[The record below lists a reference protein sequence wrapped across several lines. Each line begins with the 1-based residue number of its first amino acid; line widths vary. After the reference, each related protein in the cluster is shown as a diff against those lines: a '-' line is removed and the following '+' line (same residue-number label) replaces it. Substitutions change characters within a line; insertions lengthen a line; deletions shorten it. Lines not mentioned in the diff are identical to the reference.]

1 MPILIRLVVAWISGL
16 LFAALAQSIPASTGS
31 VIRAAESCLA
41 AFALF
46 ALLAVTL
53 NRVTWETPALVL
65 VLLAALVV
73 GDASAK
79 RRAMCTRTLANQSA
93 LLFESSERISP
104 GHRVRGSALPGP
116 REEAVAGASCEVRAT
131 LQVVNGSAPPGA
143 RVRVDGPFQVT
154 QHGLLARSAIVPA
167 GRANLLLRWR
177 GDVGERVDT
186 LFGENAPM
194 VRALVIADQDGIT
207 PDLRD
212 LFADAG
218 LVHLLSI
225 SGLHV
230 AIIAGS
236 LLIVASALRM
246 VEPWASAFAFTVV
259 ALYIAM
265 LGAPASALRSGS
277 MLGCLFLST
286 KLQRPVH
293 PWTALALGAFIPTLK
308 PEVVTQLGYQLSVGG
323 MAALV
328 AARSV
333 LRRLRQ
339 TPRPRGTATSLL
351 LIRMRVQA
359 MGKWQWHITREVIT
373 GVIATA
379 VTAPLIAWT
388 FGRVSIIAPFSNIV
402 AAPVIAF
409 IQPALFLALLLSPFP
424 GVASFFADATGP
436 PLMLLREIARLSASV
451 PDASLRI
458 APTLLGACC
467 AGVASAAF
475 VRASASRN
483 MAPGLLVAAASLA
496 IGIWS
501 PLLTD
506 GSGEMELHMIDVGQG
521 DALAVRTP
529 RGRWILVDAG
539 RSWEGGDAGRRV
551 VIPYIQ
557 RRGGRVM
564 AFVLSHAH
572 EDHVGGA
579 SSVVQA
585 LHPARWLEPAFVTSG
600 SGYRKALSAVRNDG
614 SAWNRVR
621 LRETISLD
629 GVVVRVLAPD
639 SAWTAAQ
646 VDANET
652 SVVLRVE
659 YRNVSFILTGDA
671 EASEESWII
680 AHTDSALLAADVLKL
695 GHHGSRTS
703 STSAFLDAVHPR
715 LALISVGEA
724 NRYGHPSPITLRSLE
739 QRQIPALR
747 TDHDGSVV
755 ISTDGSAITAHV
767 GGESWTIPRRE
778 VIYPQ

>member
-1 MPILIRLVVAWISGL
+1 MPILIRLVAAWISGL
-16 LFAALAQSIPASTGS
+16 LFAAHALSNPASTGNA
-31 VIRAAESCLA
+31 VKVAESC
-41 AFALF
+41 FAVLG
-46 ALLAVTL
+46 LLALGAATAK
-53 NRVTWETPALVL
+53 RVSWHTAALVL
-65 VLLAALVV
+65 ITFSALVF
-73 GDASAK
+73 GEAAA
-79 RRAMCTRTLANQSA
+79 RRRIMCIRALANHST
-93 LLFESSERISP
+93 LLFESSERASP
-104 GHRVRGSALPGP
+104 GRRLRGAAFPVLTEPTLSGAGCK
-116 REEAVAGASCEVRAT
+116 VGAS
-131 LQVVNGSAPPGA
+131 LHVVSGSAPPGA
-143 RVRVDGPFQVT
+143 QVRVVGPFQVT
-154 QHGLLARSAIVPA
+154 QRGLMAQSEVVAT
-167 GRANLLLRWR
+167 GNTGWLLSWR
-177 GDVGERVDT
+177 GNVGERVDT
-186 LFGENAPM
+186 LFKDNAPM
-194 VRALVIADQDGIT
+194 VRALVIADQDGIS

-236 LLIVASALRM
+236 LLIVASSLRIA
-246 VEPWASAFAFTVV
+246 EPWASAFAFAVV
-259 ALYIAM
+259 AIYIAM

-277 MLGCLFLST
+277 MLGCLFLSE

-293 PWTALALGAFIPTLK
+293 PWTALALGAAIPTFK

-323 MAALV
+323 MAALL
-328 AARSV
+328 AARAV

-339 TPRPRGTATSLL
+339 APRRRGPGTIVMRLRT
-351 LIRMRVQA
+351 RMQEA
-359 MGKWQWHITREVIT
+359 GKWQWHVIAEAIT

-388 FGRVSIIAPFSNIV
+388 FGRVSIIAPLSNIV

-409 IQPALFLALLLSPFP
+409 IQPALFLALLLSPIP

-436 PLMLLREIARLSASV
+436 PLTLLQEIARLSASV
-451 PDASLRI
+451 PGASLRM

-483 MAPGLLVAAASLA
+483 MTPGLLVAASSLA

-501 PLLTD
+501 PLLTN

-521 DALAVRTP
+521 DALAIRTP

-539 RSWEGGDAGRRV
+539 RSWQGGDAGRRV
-551 VIPYIQ
+551 VIPYVQ

-579 SSVVQA
+579 SSVVQS
-585 LHPARWLEPAFVTSG
+585 LHPARWLEPAFVTSS
-600 SGYRKALSAVRNDG
+600 SGYRKALTALKKDG
-614 SAWNRVR
+614 SAWSRVR
-621 LRETISLD
+621 VREAISLD
-629 GVVVRVLAPD
+629 GVTVRVLAPD

-646 VDANET
+646 INANET

-659 YRNVSFILTGDA
+659 YRNVAFLLTGDA
-671 EASEESWII
+671 EASEESWMI

-703 STSAFLDAVHPR
+703 TTSAFLDAVHPR

-724 NRYGHPSPITLRSLE
+724 NRYGHPSPITLTALAERH
-739 QRQIPALR
+739 IPALR
-747 TDHDGSVV
+747 TDNDGSVV
-755 ISTDGSAITAHV
+755 ISTNGRDITAHV
-767 GGESWTIPRRE
+767 RGESWTIPRRE
-778 VIYPQ
+778 AIY